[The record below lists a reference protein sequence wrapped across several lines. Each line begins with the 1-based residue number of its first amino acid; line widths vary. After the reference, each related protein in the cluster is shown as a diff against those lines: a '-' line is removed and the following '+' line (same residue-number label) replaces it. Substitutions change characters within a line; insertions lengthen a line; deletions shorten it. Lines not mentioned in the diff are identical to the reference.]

1 MTKIVLDQQKY
12 NIWFSAFAW
21 RVLCFV
27 RQTVLKRVDGYH
39 IVFLWNT
46 CVSRR
51 LQEYV
56 KTLNY
61 SGKAFNCD
69 IALGVFLLN
78 TVKYFNRR
86 HKFVCLSAPNDRQH
100 WSMYSLSKRQGASSS
115 KLKVTTMTL
124 RGDLFYMFPIQQIDK
139 NVTRICSPVYIT
151 QFNHSQCDKYGD
163 WNGLMVA
170 YQTIITNISRLE
182 LKRYAGFEAYGH
194 VITC

>member
-1 MTKIVLDQQKY
+1 
-12 NIWFSAFAW
+12 
-21 RVLCFV
+21 
-27 RQTVLKRVDGYH
+27 
-39 IVFLWNT
+39 
-46 CVSRR
+46 
-51 LQEYV
+51 
-56 KTLNY
+56 
-61 SGKAFNCD
+61 
-69 IALGVFLLN
+69 
-78 TVKYFNRR
+78 
-86 HKFVCLSAPNDRQH
+86 
-100 WSMYSLSKRQGASSS
+100 
-115 KLKVTTMTL
+115 MTL